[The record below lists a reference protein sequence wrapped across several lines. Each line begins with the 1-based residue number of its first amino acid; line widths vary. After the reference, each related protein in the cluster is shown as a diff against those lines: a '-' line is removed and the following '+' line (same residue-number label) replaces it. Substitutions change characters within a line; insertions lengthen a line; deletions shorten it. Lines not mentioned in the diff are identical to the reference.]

1 MAENGDILLVQDDDW
16 LRRSY
21 RTNLELAG
29 FTVREAADGE
39 EALRLA
45 RRQRPAIIVLDL
57 MLPVMDG
64 WEALGELK
72 TDQSLRDIP
81 VVILTASAEECDELR
96 AIERGALAFVAKPV
110 AVEDLIGVIRRVL
123 VRHEAPVE

>member
-1 MAENGDILLVQDDDW
+1 MAEDGDILLVQDDDW

-21 RTNLELAG
+21 RTNLQLDG

-39 EALRLA
+39 QALRLA
-45 RRQRPAIIVLDL
+45 RQRRPTIIVLDL

-72 TDQSLRDIP
+72 TDPSLRDIP

-96 AIERGALAFVAKPV
+96 ALERGALAFVAKPV
-110 AVEDLIGVIRRVL
+110 AVDDLIGVIRRVL
-123 VRHEAPVE
+123 SAHGAPVE